1 MSYPNPTLS
10 RSKPLEGKGILE
22 AEIFVSELSN
32 YEQLI
37 EFARVSGFNHALYMA
52 SNKVS
57 NEKDAIAI
65 LELMEKPKTESVTKH
80 IPYEY
85 IETVNGMEVFIEN
98 PKMPNATSLED
109 DLREHLKR
117 ELKENGVSFDNLII
131 NFYEP
136 K

>member
-1 MSYPNPTLS
+1 MSYANPTTS
-10 RSKPLEGKGILE
+10 RTKPLEGKGILE

-37 EFARVSGFNHALYMA
+37 EFARVSAFNHALYMA
-52 SNKVS
+52 SKKVR

-65 LELMEKPKTESVTKH
+65 LELYERPKTESVTKH

-85 IETVNGMEVFIEN
+85 IETVNGIEVFIEN
-98 PKMPNATSLED
+98 PRMKNATALED

-117 ELKENGVSFDNLII
+117 ELGFNDFTI
-131 NFYEP
+131 NFY
-136 K
+136 

>member
-1 MSYPNPTLS
+1 MSYQNPTTS
-10 RSKPLEGKGILE
+10 RTKPLEGKGILE

-52 SNKVS
+52 SNKVR
-57 NEKDAIAI
+57 NEKDSIAI
-65 LELMEKPKTESVTKH
+65 LELMDKPKTESVTKH

-85 IETVNGMEVFIEN
+85 IETVNGIEVFIEN
-98 PKMPNATSLED
+98 PRMKNATALED

-117 ELKENGVSFDNLII
+117 ELGFNDFTI
-131 NFYEP
+131 NFY
-136 K
+136 

>member
-1 MSYPNPTLS
+1 MTYHNPTHS
-10 RSKPLEGKGILE
+10 TVKPLEGKGILE

-32 YEQLI
+32 YEQLV

-52 SNKVS
+52 SNRTS
-57 NEKDAIAI
+57 NPKEAIAI
-65 LELMEKPKTESVTKH
+65 MELAEKPKTESVMKYL
-80 IPYEY
+80 PYEY

-98 PKMPNATSLED
+98 PHIKNATALED

-117 ELKENGVSFDNLII
+117 ELKGQGVSFDNLII
-131 NFYEP
+131 KFYEP